1 MTAVPPPAAPLEK
14 GDVVRRSIL
23 WVVGGSVLAFLLLAF
38 MPPRLAAYVHDALIQ
53 LEGAWRL
60 EQGMRIHDG
69 MHTPMGALYPLLLQ
83 LGIKLFGPMPRA
95 FLVPALLPL
104 PFVAWGG
111 WRIFSTR
118 FGPRTA
124 ALLTLFLV
132 AVLVG
137 PTCLGDPELFHENW
151 LRTTFGMQYNRV
163 FWPFATLLAAVCLV
177 PRRVEPTARESRG
190 DAIWA
195 GVLLALCFFGKV
207 NFFIA
212 GLPVVAIAAWLNRAD
227 RRWLAYAAGGF
238 AAVTLV
244 FVAFGVPLLA
254 YLGDLSVLS
263 RAQSLQDRAQQI
275 VILMMVNLAYVIGIA
290 IFFMALRGQGPRWLP
305 LAAVVMGGYGILITS
320 ANYQEHLIPPL
331 VVALFVLAE
340 HTRRDEFGQGRELR
354 RMTEAASV
362 AVTLWWIGVTLFS
375 FFPPYWDLPAYLRRE
390 PLGVTA
396 NASSPFLRASII
408 PEGSPPDPIVRV
420 MDKQARNATRLFG
433 KNARVFRVGWYNVI
447 PVLRQAPS
455 PSGLLWYHDGRTV
468 TRKTLPPPQRELK
481 NVDGIIWPVQLEET
495 DQLIARE
502 YARYISQFFVPLD
515 TDDTATYWRRR

>member
-1 MTAVPPPAAPLEK
+1 MTAVPPTAAAPE
-14 GDVVRRSIL
+14 GVVNLRRSVG
-23 WVVGGSVLAFLLLAF
+23 WVVWGSLTFFLLLAF
-38 MPPRLAAYVHDALIQ
+38 MPPRMAAYAHDALIQ

-83 LGIKLFGPMPRA
+83 LGVKIFGPMPRA
-95 FLVPALLPL
+95 FLVPGLLPL

-111 WRIFSTR
+111 WTIFRVR

-132 AVLVG
+132 AILVG

-177 PRRVEPTARESRG
+177 TRRIEPTAREVRG

-195 GVLLALCFFGKV
+195 GVLLGLCFFGKV

-212 GLPVVAIAAWLNRAD
+212 GLPVVATAAWLNRAD
-227 RRWLAYAAGGF
+227 RRWSMYAAGGF

-244 FVAFGVPLLA
+244 FVAFGVPIFA

-275 VILMMVNLAYVIGIA
+275 LVLIMVNLAYVVGIGA
-290 IFFMALRGQGPRWLP
+290 VLLGLRGQGRTWLP
-305 LAAVVMGGYGILITS
+305 IAGMVMGGYGILITS
-320 ANYQEHLIPPL
+320 ANYQEHVIPPL

-340 HTRRDEFGQGRELR
+340 HTRRHESTGRELR

-362 AVTLWWIGVTLFS
+362 SVTLWWIGSTLFS
-375 FFPPYWDLPAYLRRE
+375 FLPPYWSLPAVWRGERT
-390 PLGVTA
+390 GVTA
-396 NASSPFLRASII
+396 NAYSAFLRATIV
-408 PEGSPPDPIVRV
+408 PEGSAPEPVV
-420 MDKQARNATRLFG
+420 KLMDKQARTSDRLFG
-433 KNARVFRVGWYNVI
+433 RKARVFRVGWYNVL
-447 PVLRQAPS
+447 PVLRQSPS

-468 TRKTLPPPQRELK
+468 TQKTLPPPQGELK
-481 NVDGIIWPVQLEET
+481 GVDGIIWPTELEET
-495 DQLIARE
+495 DQLIAKE
-502 YARYISQFFVPLD
+502 YKLYISQFFVPLD